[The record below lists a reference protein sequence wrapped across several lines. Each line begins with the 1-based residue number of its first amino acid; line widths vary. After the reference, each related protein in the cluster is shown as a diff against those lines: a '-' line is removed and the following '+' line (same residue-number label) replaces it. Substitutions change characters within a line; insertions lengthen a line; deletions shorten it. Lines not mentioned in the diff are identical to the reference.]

1 MSKKPKV
8 IEPEKPTEIDIE
20 EVTWGDRLLVPG
32 KPLTPRHKKLAEFAA
47 QGLKPGEI
55 AKKLGYSGGRVSIL
69 LSNTMIRQEIARVQQ
84 CIYEDT
90 VAKRLKDIVTP
101 AMDEI
106 ETCLKDQTHAY
117 PKALKV
123 STAIW
128 AAEMVNGKATQKTE
142 LGGSILVGVIDRLD
156 AMKSAGRSMDTKQ
169 LTEGVESRAI
179 EGEYIETPIQM
190 DKSEED
196 LLKDW
201 VISYNP
207 KT

>member
-1 MSKKPKV
+1 MNEELPT
-8 IEPEKPTEIDIE
+8 EQPTEIDIE
-20 EVTWGDRLLVPG
+20 EVTWGDRLLSPG
-32 KPLTPRHKKLAEFAA
+32 KPLSPRHKKLAEFAA

-55 AKKLGYSGGRVSIL
+55 AKKLGYSNGRVSIL
-69 LSNTMIRQEIARVQQ
+69 LSNTMIRHEIARVQQ

-106 ETCLKDQTHAY
+106 ETCLKDDTNKY

-156 AMKSAGRSMDTKQ
+156 AMKSAGKVIDQPQFIESNPQPTA
-169 LTEGVESRAI
+169 LEGDFEEVL
-179 EGEYIETPIQM
+179 PKL
-190 DKSEED
+190 DKTEED
-196 LLKDW
+196 LLRDW

-207 KT
+207 KS